1 MGDEETQAMNKA
13 ITTIA
18 VFEEKLKNLE
28 QLIIKT
34 EDKLE
39 ALEKDRD
46 NALKWGVMILGTV
59 VISMGT
65 YIFNLLTK

>member
-1 MGDEETQAMNKA
+1 MGEEETQAMNKA

-46 NALKWGVMILGTV
+46 NALKWGVMILGSV
-59 VISMGT
+59 VISMGS

>member
-1 MGDEETQAMNKA
+1 MGDQETQAMNKA

-28 QLIIKT
+28 QFIIKT
-34 EDKLE
+34 EDKLA

-46 NALKWGVMILGTV
+46 NALKWGVMVLGTV

-65 YIFNLLTK
+65 YIFNLITK

>member
-1 MGDEETQAMNKA
+1 MGEEETQAMNKA

>member
-46 NALKWGVMILGTV
+46 NALKWGVMVLGTV
-59 VISMGT
+59 VISMGS

>member
-1 MGDEETQAMNKA
+1 MGDQETQAMNKA

-28 QLIIKT
+28 QFIIKT
-34 EDKLE
+34 EDKLA

-46 NALKWGVMILGTV
+46 NALKWGVMVLGSV
-59 VISMGT
+59 VISMGS

>member
-1 MGDEETQAMNKA
+1 MGDEETQALNKA